1 MYFILKW
8 EEAFGAPIS
17 YNLSLTLS
25 HSPPMTEDQAA
36 DLAAQITLE
45 EFDSFNAGFGVI
57 TRRARKRFEEKDW
70 QGGRH
75 DAAERLDLYEC
86 ALNRTAARLDG
97 ALGELARSQPIWTAA
112 MPRFAALAAER
123 YDIDRAETFFNS
135 VTRKM
140 LNTVGIN
147 RAVEFFYLHPK
158 NTASFSAASIYRTYS
173 EAPDTASTIEKI
185 FLDFPFSVAYEDIHR
200 DAVLVASEIDLHLWP
215 VVGINR
221 MFAIDVVKTVFYR
234 NKEAYIV
241 GRIAA
246 GEHAFPL
253 LIPLTNGESGIY
265 AETVLLHES
274 DANILFSF
282 AYSYFFVDVERYD
295 ALIEFLQS
303 IMPRAER
310 SEMYTSLGY
319 NRHGKT
325 EFYRDLHRFVHV
337 SKEQFVIAPGIEGAV
352 MIAFTLANYGF
363 VLKTV
368 KDAPCFLRSANQTP
382 KIISREE
389 VRHRY
394 AVISHRDHAGRMV
407 DTQEFENLRFKK
419 KRFSSELL
427 VEFEQAAKASV
438 VIEADYVIL
447 RHVYVQRKVKPLPL
461 YFAAEKDPEALRHV
475 LIDFG
480 YFLKDIAA
488 SGVFPG
494 DLFNTWNYGVT
505 PWGRVVL
512 YDYDDVVPMEKV
524 KFSQKPEPRNEFEET
539 WAEEEWICVT
549 GEEFFLDEIE
559 RYSGIPKP
567 LKGIFRSVHGDL
579 YSLEFW
585 NSLIEKLDRGDV
597 FDVIPYDRARRF
609 RARPGF

>member
-1 MYFILKW
+1 MN
-8 EEAFGAPIS
+8 ENS
-17 YNLSLTLS
+17 
-25 HSPPMTEDQAA
+25 DA
-36 DLAAQITLE
+36 DLAACLTLE

-57 TRRARKRFEEKDW
+57 TRRAQKRFEERDW
-70 QGGRH
+70 QGSRQ
-75 DAAERLDLYEC
+75 DAAERLDLYESV
-86 ALNRTAARLDG
+86 LNRAAARLDA
-97 ALGELARSQPIWTAA
+97 ALGSPARSQQLWTAA
-112 MPRFAALAAER
+112 MTRFSALAANR

-158 NTASFSAASIYRTYS
+158 YTAPGSAESVYRAYS
-173 EAPDTASTIEKI
+173 ESPDTPSMIGNI
-185 FLDFPFSVAYEDIHR
+185 LGDFSFTVPYEDVRR
-200 DAVLVASEIDLHLWP
+200 DSCFIASEIDLFLWP
-215 VVGINR
+215 IVGLGR
-221 MFAIDVVKTVFYR
+221 AFSIDVLKAVFYR

-246 GEHAFPL
+246 GGRVIPL
-253 LIPLTNGESGIY
+253 IIPLTHGDSGIY

-282 AYSYFFVDVERYD
+282 AYSYFFVDVDRYD
-295 ALIEFLQS
+295 ALIEFLHT

-310 SEMYTSLGY
+310 SELYTSLGY

-337 SKEQFVIAPGIEGAV
+337 SKEHFVIAPGLEGAV
-352 MIAFTLANYGF
+352 MIAFTLPNYGF
-363 VLKTV
+363 VLKAI
-368 KDAPCFLRSANQTP
+368 KDTPCFLRSANRTA
-382 KIISREE
+382 KTITREE

-394 AVISHRDHAGRMV
+394 AVVSHRDRAGRMV

-419 KRFSSELL
+419 KRFSGALL
-427 VEFEQAAKASV
+427 EEFEQAARAT
-438 VIEADYVIL
+438 VIIETDYVIL
-447 RHVYVQRKVKPLPL
+447 QHVYVQRKVTPLPL
-461 YFAAEKDPEALRHV
+461 YFAAERDPEALRRV

-505 PWGRVVL
+505 HWGRVVL
-512 YDYDDVVPMEKV
+512 YDYDDVIPMEKV
-524 KFSQKPEPRNEFEET
+524 KFREKPEPRNEFEET
-539 WAEEEWICVT
+539 WSEEEWICVT

-559 RYSGIPKP
+559 RYSGIPGP
-567 LKGIFRSVHGDL
+567 LKGVFKSVHGDL
-579 YSLEFW
+579 YGLEFW
-585 NSLIEKLDRGDV
+585 NRLIERINRGEV
-597 FDVIPYDRARRF
+597 FDVIPYDRAKRF
-609 RARPGF
+609 KTHPNFVVPQC

>member
-1 MYFILKW
+1 MN
-8 EEAFGAPIS
+8 ENS
-17 YNLSLTLS
+17 
-25 HSPPMTEDQAA
+25 DA
-36 DLAAQITLE
+36 DLAACLTLE

-57 TRRARKRFEEKDW
+57 TRRAQKRFEERDW
-70 QGGRH
+70 QGSRQ
-75 DAAERLDLYEC
+75 DAAERLDLYESV
-86 ALNRTAARLDG
+86 LNRAAARLDA
-97 ALGELARSQPIWTAA
+97 ALGSPARSQQLWTAA
-112 MPRFAALAAER
+112 MTRFSALAANR

-158 NTASFSAASIYRTYS
+158 YTAPGSAESVYRAYS
-173 EAPDTASTIEKI
+173 ESPDTPSMIGNI
-185 FLDFPFSVAYEDIHR
+185 LGDFSFTVPYEDVRR
-200 DAVLVASEIDLHLWP
+200 DSCFIASEIDLFLWP
-215 VVGINR
+215 IVGLGR
-221 MFAIDVVKTVFYR
+221 AFSIDVLKAVFYR

-246 GEHAFPL
+246 GGRVIPL
-253 LIPLTNGESGIY
+253 IIPLTHGDSGIY

-282 AYSYFFVDVERYD
+282 AYSYFFVDVDRYD
-295 ALIEFLQS
+295 ALIEFLHT

-310 SEMYTSLGY
+310 SELYSSLGY

-337 SKEQFVIAPGIEGAV
+337 SKEQFVIAPGLEGAV
-352 MIAFTLANYGF
+352 MIAFTLPNYGF
-363 VLKTV
+363 VLKAI
-368 KDAPCFLRSANQTP
+368 KDSPCFLRSVNRTP
-382 KIISREE
+382 KTITREE

-394 AVISHRDHAGRMV
+394 TVVSHRDRAGRMV

-419 KRFSSELL
+419 KRFSGALL
-427 VEFEQAAKASV
+427 EEFEQAARAT
-438 VIEADYVIL
+438 VIIETDYVIL
-447 RHVYVQRKVKPLPL
+447 QHVYVQRKVTPLPL
-461 YFAAEKDPEALRHV
+461 YFAAERDPEALRRV

-505 PWGRVVL
+505 HWGRVVL
-512 YDYDDVVPMEKV
+512 YDYDDVIPMEKV
-524 KFSQKPEPRNEFEET
+524 KFREKPEPRNEFEET
-539 WAEEEWICVT
+539 WSEEEWICVT

-559 RYSGIPKP
+559 RYSGIPGP
-567 LKGIFRSVHGDL
+567 LKGVFKSVHGDL
-579 YSLEFW
+579 YGLEFW
-585 NSLIEKLDRGDV
+585 NRLIERINRGEV
-597 FDVIPYDRARRF
+597 FDVIPYDRAKRF
-609 RARPGF
+609 KTHPNFVVPQC